1 MNWQL
6 LARANTHPLR
16 ISILEVL
23 AIDGG
28 RTLSPSDLSYELRT
42 PLSNVNYHVTELRRT
57 GPGRADRRT
66 PGARRHR
73 ALLPRGAPSSATSRS
88 GNSRNGRQERADGR
102 PAPFEL
108 QSGRREADDGSRTRD
123 LELGKLALYQLSY
136 VRAGADSTT
145 GGAVAGGGRDLE
157 SAP

>member
-23 AIDGG
+23 GMDGG

-57 GPGRADRRT
+57 GLVELAGERPV
-66 PGARRHR
+66 
-73 ALLPRGAPSSATSRS
+73 RGATEHFYREAKVNLN
-88 GNSRNGRQERADGR
+88 GNGNGRSAHAG
-102 PAPFEL
+102 
-108 QSGRREADDGSRTRD
+108 T
-123 LELGKLALYQLSY
+123 GKRKKA
-136 VRAGADSTT
+136 AATI
-145 GGAVAGGGRDLE
+145 
-157 SAP
+157 

>member
-23 AIDGG
+23 GMDGG

-57 GPGRADRRT
+57 GLVELTRERPV
-66 PGARRHR
+66 
-73 ALLPRGAPSSATSRS
+73 RGATEHFYREAKISSN
-88 GNSRNGRQERADGR
+88 GNRNGRSANGNRRATKR
-102 PAPFEL
+102 NKA
-108 QSGRREADDGSRTRD
+108 A
-123 LELGKLALYQLSY
+123 KA
-136 VRAGADSTT
+136 A
-145 GGAVAGGGRDLE
+145 AV
-157 SAP
+157 

>member
-23 AIDGG
+23 SIDGG

-57 GPGRADRRT
+57 GLVELIAERPV
-66 PGARRHR
+66 
-73 ALLPRGAPSSATSRS
+73 RGATEHFYREIQAAEPARN
-88 GNSRNGRQERADGR
+88 GASRNGRKQGKRAK
-102 PAPFEL
+102 AK
-108 QSGRREADDGSRTRD
+108 AT
-123 LELGKLALYQLSY
+123 
-136 VRAGADSTT
+136 
-145 GGAVAGGGRDLE
+145 
-157 SAP
+157 

>member
-42 PLSNVNYHVTELRRT
+42 PLSNVNYHVTELHRT
-57 GPGRADRRT
+57 GLVELVGERPV
-66 PGARRHR
+66 
-73 ALLPRGAPSSATSRS
+73 RGATEHFYRETKAAKSSTN
-88 GNSRNGRQERADGR
+88 GNSHNGHRRKRAPR
-102 PAPFEL
+102 L
-108 QSGRREADDGSRTRD
+108 RTRAA
-123 LELGKLALYQLSY
+123 LG
-136 VRAGADSTT
+136 D
-145 GGAVAGGGRDLE
+145 
-157 SAP
+157 